1 MRSLSSADTRST
13 ESFLQVLER
22 LPIVAGYRLMRA
34 TELGRYDSAAFPQLF
49 AEGGG
54 SVLTRRGLRRAPGGP
69 SAPSRY
75 HADQLADLLER
86 EGMTHAVLIRERPVV
101 LLLVHVP
108 SGGLEESALAQLG
121 LVRTMAEAIERS
133 HRDA

>member
-1 MRSLSSADTRST
+1 M
-13 ESFLQVLER
+13 
-22 LPIVAGYRLMRA
+22 
-34 TELGRYDSAAFPQLF
+34 
-49 AEGGG
+49 
-54 SVLTRRGLRRAPGGP
+54 LTRRQFVEALGAAGAVFGAPLTSMGQTPQTPGP
-69 SAPSRY
+69 PSEPSRY

-86 EGMTHAVLIRERPVV
+86 EGMTHAVLIREHPVA

-133 HRDA
+133 RRDA